1 MMGQPRWLMTVR
13 GALAVVLGVLLIA
26 WPDQGAEAL
35 VMLIGLFMIVS
46 GIMALVGA
54 LALRGLG
61 WGFGLTGAIVTL
73 LLGLLAF
80 VWPGITAGLLV
91 LLVAAWALVFGII
104 EVITGLVLPPSTIRS
119 LTIGLGLISVV
130 LALLLFAEPEVG
142 VVIASWLL
150 GLYFLTTGALRIY
163 QATQVPRGPRG
174 PRVVR
179 MIVE

>member
-1 MMGQPRWLMTVR
+1 MMGQPRWLMVVR
-13 GALAVVLGVLLIA
+13 GALAVLLGVLLIA
-26 WPDQGAEAL
+26 WPNQSAEAL

-46 GIMALVGA
+46 GATALIGM

-61 WGFGLTGAIVTL
+61 WGLGLTGAIVTL
-73 LLGLLAF
+73 LLGLVAF
-80 VWPGITAGLLV
+80 IWPGITADLLV
-91 LLVAAWALVFGII
+91 LLVAAWALLFGAI
-104 EVITGLVLPPSTIRS
+104 EIITGLALPGGTIKS

-163 QATQVPRGPRG
+163 QATQALKGQRAH
-174 PRVVR
+174 RV
-179 MIVE
+179 IVE